1 MGPGGRWGIVT
12 AMRLAPSLAVLL
24 ASLSTAA
31 PGGAQVA
38 PATLR
43 WSTGEVDPARAIVAL
58 DDDDDDDDGVPD
70 SQQAAPLAAADDD
83 RVALTVANVA
93 TGAVTVTASGGLRV
107 RDAAGAL
114 VERANVPVLR
124 GAAAIELVGV
134 AASAAPDD
142 AAVEVVAGARRWRVA
157 VTVVAVAVLRGDNA
171 PVYAHR
177 DAVMPSREV
186 TNDESLPRNAAWGD
200 RSPDVENVRAEV
212 WDPSPAA
219 AGAVRWESAGTPASF
234 ARPDD
239 GLRGRLAEVALRRPD
254 AAAPWRSGYVRLVG
268 DEVDQRAPGVEA
280 QTLRVALRDR
290 VRVRYRR
297 AGAAGEATT
306 DVRVGRPG
314 REDGPMAAR
323 VVRARV
329 LVLRNRAQSAGG
341 VPLVGGSEAAAL
353 DIGRRQVAIA
363 NEIYAQCGVTW
374 GDPAGD
380 VARVVDPPTTTMIAF
395 GDDHGALASGGEV
408 RLRVNGA
415 ALPPLVT
422 RAGWRPVDT
431 AMAMAALLRARGY
444 GARVTTN
451 PRTTYGAEPS
461 ADVVVLDRAGR
472 WTNLSAA
479 PGAPLSTD
487 RRQGAAL
494 ASVDFSDGVDEF
506 NNQNSTSGTL
516 EERALI
522 KPLIDDDPN
531 TMEMI
536 VINRFARGT
545 RIGEAFVRG
554 DGGSIGNG
562 FLIDRAGIAAEREA
576 WTQSHEAGHILLDQP
591 WHPDNMGPD
600 RPWLLMDADASL
612 GTVAGPKRLSSEE
625 CLRLRTRNGPEAS
638 SPLMQRYDVGAASA
652 DAGRFAAWPTA
663 PRYPRPAG
671 VPGSVNSGAASPAAA
686 VADAPAASYG
696 VRWGE

>member
-1 MGPGGRWGIVT
+1 
-12 AMRLAPSLAVLL
+12 MRLAPCLAVLL
-24 ASLSTAA
+24 VGLTRLAPSAA
-31 PGGAQVA
+31 QPV
-38 PATLR
+38 PPTLR
-43 WSTGEVDPARAIVAL
+43 WSTGELNPTRALVGL

-70 SQQAAPLAAADDD
+70 SQQHPAPAADDD
-83 RVALTVANVA
+83 RVALTVEGVP
-93 TGAVTVTASGGLRV
+93 TGAVAVAVTGGLRV
-107 RDAAGAL
+107 RDASGAL
-114 VERANVPVLR
+114 VERANVPVRR
-124 GAAAIELVGV
+124 GAATLELVGV
-134 AASAAPDD
+134 AASERPDD
-142 AAVEVVAGARRWRVA
+142 ASVELVAGAQRWRVA
-157 VTVVAVAVLRGDNA
+157 VTVVGVAVLRGDNA

-177 DAVMPSREV
+177 DAVMISRQV
-186 TNDESLPRNAAWGD
+186 TNDETLPRRAAWGE
-200 RSPDVENVRAEV
+200 RSPDLENVRAEV
-212 WDPSPAA
+212 WDPTP
-219 AGAVRWESAGTPASF
+219 GAEASVRWESSGTPASF
-234 ARPDD
+234 VSDPSA
-239 GLRGRLAEVALRRPD
+239 LRARLAEVAMARPD

-297 AGAAGEATT
+297 AGVAGEATT

-323 VVRARV
+323 MVRARV
-329 LVLRNRAQSAGG
+329 LVLRDRAQSSGG

-363 NEIYAQCGVTW
+363 NEVYGQCGVTW
-374 GDPAGD
+374 GDPSGD
-380 VARVVDPPTTTMIAF
+380 VARVVDPPSTTMIAF

-408 RLRVNGA
+408 RLRVNGVA
-415 ALPPLVT
+415 MPPLVT

-431 AMAMAALLRARGY
+431 AMAMAAMLQARGY
-444 GARVTTN
+444 QARVTTN
-451 PRTTYGAEPS
+451 PRTTYGARPS
-461 ADVVVLDRAGR
+461 ADVLVLDRAGR
-472 WTNLSAA
+472 WTNLSPA
-479 PGAPLSTD
+479 PGSPLSTD
-487 RRQGAAL
+487 LRQGAEL
-494 ASVDFSDGVDEF
+494 AVVDFSDGVDEF

-522 KPLIDDDPN
+522 KPLIDDDVT

-536 VINRFARGT
+536 VINRFSRGT

-612 GTVAGPKRLSSEE
+612 GTVAGPKRISAEE
-625 CLRLRTRNGPEAS
+625 CARIRSRNGPDAP
-638 SPLMQRYDVGAASA
+638 SPLMQRYDVGAASP
-652 DAGRFAAWPTA
+652 DAPRYAAWPA
-663 PRYPRPAG
+663 QPRYPRP
-671 VPGSVNSGAASPAAA
+671 SASPEATGAAA
-686 VADAPAASYG
+686 VTPPPPVNDAPASQYG
-696 VRWGE
+696 VRWGGW

>member
-1 MGPGGRWGIVT
+1 
-12 AMRLAPSLAVLL
+12 MRLAPCLAVLL
-24 ASLSTAA
+24 AGLVRLAPCAA
-31 PGGAQVA
+31 QATTP
-38 PATLR
+38 TLR
-43 WSTGEVDPARAIVAL
+43 WSTGEANPARAIVGL

-70 SQQAAPLAAADDD
+70 SQQAPRPPADDD
-83 RVALTVANVA
+83 RAVITLEGITAGAV
-93 TGAVTVTASGGLRV
+93 AVTVTGGLRV

-114 VERANVPVLR
+114 VERANLPVRRGSAAVELV
-124 GAAAIELVGV
+124 GAAA
-134 AASAAPDD
+134 SARADD
-142 AAVEVVAGARRWRVA
+142 AAVELVAGARRWRVA

-177 DAVMPSREV
+177 DAVMLSRQV
-186 TNDESLPRNAAWGD
+186 TNDDTLPRSAAWGD
-200 RSPDVENVRAEV
+200 RSADPENVRAEV
-212 WDPSPAA
+212 WDPAEGA
-219 AGAVRWESAGTPASF
+219 RAAVRWESTGTPASF
-234 ARPDD
+234 AREP
-239 GLRGRLAEVALRRPD
+239 GALRARLAEVPMQRPG
-254 AAAPWRSGYVRLVG
+254 AGAPWRSGYVRLVG
-268 DEVDQRAPGVEA
+268 DEVDQRAPGVEG

-297 AGAAGEATT
+297 EGAAGEAAT
-306 DVRVGRPG
+306 DARVGRPG

-323 VVRARV
+323 RVRASV
-329 LVLRNRAQSAGG
+329 LVLRNRAQASGG

-363 NEIYAQCGVTW
+363 NEVYAQCAVTW

-380 VARVVDPPTTTMIAF
+380 VARVVDPPTTTMVAF

-408 RLRVNGA
+408 RLRVNGV
-415 ALPPLVT
+415 ALPPLRT

-431 AMAMAALLRARGY
+431 AMAMGAMLRARGY
-444 GARVTTN
+444 TARVTTN

-461 ADVVVLDRAGR
+461 ADVLVLDRAGR
-472 WTNLSAA
+472 WTTLSA
-479 PGAPLSTD
+479 PPDAPLSTD

-494 ASVDFSDGVDEF
+494 ATVDFSDGIDEF
-506 NNQNSTSGTL
+506 NNQNSTSGTR

-522 KPLIDDDPN
+522 KPLIDGDAT

-536 VINRFARGT
+536 VINRFSRGT

-554 DGGSIGNG
+554 DGGSIANG
-562 FLIDRAGIAAEREA
+562 FLVDRAGISAEREA

-612 GTVAGPKRLSSEE
+612 GTVAGPKRLSTEE
-625 CLRLRTRNGPEAS
+625 CARLRSRNGPGAPA
-638 SPLMQRYDVGAASA
+638 PLMQRYDVGAASP
-652 DAGRFAAWPTA
+652 DAARFTAWPA
-663 PRYPRPAG
+663 EPRYPRPAG
-671 VPGSVNSGAASPAAA
+671 TGRVATGPGAEAGTEAASP
-686 VADAPAASYG
+686 VTDPPAAQYG

>member
-1 MGPGGRWGIVT
+1 
-12 AMRLAPSLAVLL
+12 MRLAPCLAVLL
-24 ASLSTAA
+24 AGLTRLAPAAAQSPAA
-31 PGGAQVA
+31 PSA
-38 PATLR
+38 PTLR
-43 WSTGEVDPARAIVAL
+43 WNTGETTPPRALVGL

-70 SQQAAPLAAADDD
+70 SQQSPAPPADDD
-83 RVALTVANVA
+83 RVALSLEGLP
-93 TGAVTVTASGGLRV
+93 TGAVAVTTTGGLRV
-107 RDAAGAL
+107 RDPSGAL
-114 VERANVPVLR
+114 VERANVPVRR
-124 GAAAIELVGV
+124 GAAALELVGV
-134 AASAAPDD
+134 AASARPDD
-142 AAVEVVAGARRWRVA
+142 ASVELVAGSQRWRVA
-157 VTVVAVAVLRGDNA
+157 VTVVAVSVLRGDNA

-177 DAVMPSREV
+177 DAVMISREV
-186 TNDESLPRNAAWGD
+186 TNDESLPRRAAWAE
-200 RSPDVENVRAEV
+200 RSPDLENVRAEV

-219 AGAVRWESAGTPASF
+219 AATVRWESRGTPASF
-234 ARPDD
+234 ARDASA
-239 GLRGRLAEVALRRPD
+239 LRSRLAEVAMARPD
-254 AAAPWRSGYVRLVG
+254 AGAPWRSGYVRLVG

-290 VRVRYRR
+290 VTVRYRR
-297 AGAAGEATT
+297 AGVAGEATT

-323 VVRARV
+323 MVRARV

-341 VPLVGGSEAAAL
+341 LPLVGGSEAAAL

-363 NEIYAQCGVTW
+363 NEVYAQCGVTW

-380 VARVVDPPTTTMIAF
+380 VARVVDPPTTTLIAF

-408 RLRVNGA
+408 RLRVNGVA
-415 ALPPLVT
+415 MPPLAT
-422 RAGWRPVDT
+422 RVGWRPIDT
-431 AMAMAALLRARGY
+431 AMAMGAMLRARGY
-444 GARVTTN
+444 TARVTSN

-461 ADVVVLDRAGR
+461 ADVLVLDRAGR
-472 WTNLSAA
+472 WTNLSPV
-479 PGAPLSTD
+479 PGSPLSTD
-487 RRQGAAL
+487 LRQGAAL
-494 ASVDFSDGVDEF
+494 AVVDFSDGIDEF

-522 KPLIDDDPN
+522 KPLIDDDAT

-536 VINRFARGT
+536 VINRFSRGT

-625 CLRLRTRNGPEAS
+625 CARLRSRNGPDAP
-638 SPLMQRYDVGAASA
+638 SPLMQRYDVGTASP
-652 DAGRFAAWPTA
+652 DAPRFTAWPA
-663 PRYPRPAG
+663 EPRYPRPAR
-671 VPGSVNSGAASPAAA
+671 AAPVATASAPSAAP
-686 VADAPAASYG
+686 VVTDAPAAQYG
-696 VRWGE
+696 VRWEP

>member
-1 MGPGGRWGIVT
+1 
-12 AMRLAPSLAVLL
+12 MRPASCLALLLAGLTSLAPGLAQGVP
-24 ASLSTAA
+24 AS
-31 PGGAQVA
+31 
-38 PATLR
+38 LR
-43 WSTGEVDPARAIVAL
+43 WSTGEANPTRAIVGL

-70 SQQAAPLAAADDD
+70 SQQETVPEADDD
-83 RVALTVANVA
+83 RVVITLEGIV
-93 TGAVTVTASGGLRV
+93 TGAVAVSVSGGLRV
-107 RDAAGAL
+107 RDAGGRP
-114 VERANVPVLR
+114 VERTNVPVRR
-124 GAAAIELVGV
+124 GTAVVEIVGV
-134 AASAAPDD
+134 AASAQVDD
-142 AAVEVVAGARRWRVA
+142 AAVEIVAGAQRWRVA
-157 VTVVAVAVLRGDNA
+157 VTVVPVTVLRGDNA

-177 DAVMPSREV
+177 DAVMLSRQV
-186 TNDESLPRNAAWGD
+186 TNDETLPRAAAWGD
-200 RSPDVENVRAEV
+200 RSPDEENIRAEV
-212 WDPSPAA
+212 WDPS
-219 AGAVRWESAGTPASF
+219 AGSVAVVRWEATGTPASF
-234 ARPDD
+234 ASEA
-239 GLRGRLAEVALRRPD
+239 GALRARLAEVALQRPD
-254 AAAPWRSGYVRLVG
+254 PGAPWRSGFVRLVG

-297 AGAAGEATT
+297 EGTAGEATT

-323 VVRARV
+323 RVRARV
-329 LVLRNRAQSAGG
+329 LLLRNRALASGG

-363 NEIYAQCGVTW
+363 NEVYAQCGVTW

-395 GDDHGALASGGEV
+395 GDDHGARASGGAV
-408 RLRVNGA
+408 SLRVNGV

-422 RAGWRPVDT
+422 RAGWRPIDT
-431 AMAMAALLRARGY
+431 ALAMGALLRARGY
-444 GARVTTN
+444 LARVTSN

-461 ADVVVLDRAGR
+461 ADVLVLDRAGR
-472 WTNLSAA
+472 WTNLSTS
-479 PGAPLSTD
+479 PGVGLSTD
-487 RRQGAAL
+487 LRQGAAL
-494 ASVDFSDGVDEF
+494 ATVDFSDGIDEF

-522 KPLIDDDPN
+522 KPLIDDDAS

-536 VINRFARGT
+536 VINRFSRGT

-612 GTVAGPKRLSSEE
+612 GTVAGPKRLSTEE
-625 CLRLRTRNGPEAS
+625 CARLRSRNGPASS
-638 SPLMQRYDVGAASA
+638 SPLMQRYDVGVASPDAA
-652 DAGRFAAWPTA
+652 RFIPWPTT
-663 PRYPRPAG
+663 PRYPRPIGAPG
-671 VPGSVNSGAASPAAA
+671 VASGAAASGAA
-686 VADAPAASYG
+686 VVTDAPASQYG
-696 VRWGE
+696 VRLGE

>member
-1 MGPGGRWGIVT
+1 
-12 AMRLAPSLAVLL
+12 MRLAPCLAVLL
-24 ASLSTAA
+24 AGLSRLATASAQAA
-31 PGGAQVA
+31 P
-38 PATLR
+38 PTLR
-43 WSTGEVDPARAIVAL
+43 WSTGEADPARAIVGL

-70 SQQAAPLAAADDD
+70 SQQAASLTAADDD
-83 RVALTVANVA
+83 RVAVTVEGVP
-93 TGAVTVTASGGLRV
+93 TGAVAVRVTGGLRV

-114 VERANVPVLR
+114 VERANVPVRR
-124 GAAAIELVGV
+124 GAAVVELVGV
-134 AASAAPDD
+134 AASARADD
-142 AAVEVVAGARRWRVA
+142 ASVELVAGALRWRVA
-157 VTVVAVAVLRGDNA
+157 VTVVAVTVLRGDNA

-177 DAVMPSREV
+177 DAVMLSRQV
-186 TNDESLPRNAAWGD
+186 TNDETLPRSAAWWD
-200 RSPDVENVRAEV
+200 ASPDPENLRAEV
-212 WDPSPAA
+212 WDPA
-219 AGAVRWESAGTPASF
+219 AGAPAAVRWEGRGTPASF
-234 ARPDD
+234 ASEP
-239 GLRGRLAEVALRRPD
+239 GALRSRLAEVALRRPD
-254 AAAPWRSGYVRLVG
+254 AGSPWRSGYVRLVG

-290 VRVRYRR
+290 VRVGYRR

-323 VVRARV
+323 LVRAHV
-329 LVLRNRAQSAGG
+329 LVLRNRAEASGG

-363 NEIYAQCGVTW
+363 NEVYAQCGVTW
-374 GDPAGD
+374 GDPAGE
-380 VARVVDPPTTTMIAF
+380 VARVVDPPTPTMIAF
-395 GDDHGALASGGEV
+395 GDDHGARAAGGQV
-408 RLRVNGA
+408 RLRVNGV

-422 RAGWRPVDT
+422 RAGWRPIDT
-431 AMAMAALLRARGY
+431 AMAMGALLRARGY
-444 GARVTTN
+444 TARVTSN

-461 ADVVVLDRAGR
+461 ADVLVLDRAGR
-472 WTNLSAA
+472 WTTLSAP
-479 PGAPLSTD
+479 PGGVLSTD
-487 RRQGAAL
+487 RRQGAAI
-494 ASVDFSDGVDEF
+494 AAVDFSDGVDEF

-522 KPLIDDDPN
+522 KPLIDDDAT

-536 VINRFARGT
+536 VINRFSRGT

-612 GTVAGPKRLSSEE
+612 GTVAGPKRISTEE
-625 CLRLRTRNGPEAS
+625 CARLRSRNGPDAAA
-638 SPLMQRYDVGAASA
+638 PLLQRYDLGAASP
-652 DAGRFAAWPTA
+652 DASRFGRWPAA

-671 VPGSVNSGAASPAAA
+671 PGPAVGAVVGAAPGAAP
-686 VADAPAASYG
+686 DAPAARYG